1 MYYEMSWYQVDTA
14 QLVRGELV
22 PVPSRDN
29 EMSWY
34 QGILPSWYEMSWY
47 RYQVETTK
55 LVGTK
60 WHCQLVR
67 NELVPVPSR
76 DDEMSWYQVA
86 LPSWYEMSWYQVGYR

>member
-1 MYYEMSWYQVDTA
+1 
-14 QLVRGELV
+14 
-22 PVPSRDN
+22 
-29 EMSWY
+29 MSWY

-86 LPSWYEMSWYQVGYR
+86 LPSWYEMSWYQVGYRWYDAVDRSIWYATLSVNWYEMGWYQVGCR